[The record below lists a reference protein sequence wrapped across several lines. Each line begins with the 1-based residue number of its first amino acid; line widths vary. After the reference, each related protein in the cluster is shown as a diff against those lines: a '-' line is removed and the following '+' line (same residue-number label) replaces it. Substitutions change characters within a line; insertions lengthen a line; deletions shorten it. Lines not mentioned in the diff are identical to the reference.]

1 MKVFFKVLVMV
12 YTLIGISLFASDNVL
27 ATVNGSAITQN
38 DVNDFVVVSTYGTTF
53 SALSEKEKKVAVN
66 KMIDIKLVL
75 EDATRMNIEDD
86 PQFILDLKRKTKEL
100 ILDHWMKKKVEEI
113 FIDDREAKIYY
124 RDNYVRFT
132 KPASVKVRHILLL
145 TEIEARVIIKKLN
158 ANKERLIETFIA
170 LAKDKSTGPSA
181 INGGELDWFI
191 QEQMVPEFSEVAFTL
206 KKGTIT
212 QDAVQTQFGY
222 HVIYLEDKK
231 EEGIVPFEMVKEG
244 ILKELRL
251 SKFKPKLK
259 KLRKKLR
266 EKAKIQ

>member
-12 YTLIGISLFASDNVL
+12 YTLIGVNLFASDNVV
-27 ATVNGSAITQN
+27 ATVNGLKITQD
-38 DVNDFVVVSTYGTTF
+38 DVNEFVVLSTYGTTF
-53 SALSEKEKKVAVN
+53 SALSEKEKKVAIN

-75 EDATRMNIEDD
+75 EDANRMNIKND
-86 PQFILDLKRKTKEL
+86 PQFILDLKKKTEEL
-100 ILDHWMKKKVEEI
+100 MLDHWMRKKVEEI

-124 RDNYVRFT
+124 RDNHAKFN

-145 TEIEARVIIKKLN
+145 TEAEARVIISKLN
-158 ANKERLIETFIA
+158 ANKERLRETFIS

-191 QEQMVPEFSEVAFTL
+191 QEQMVPEFSDVAFAL
-206 KKGTIT
+206 KKGTFT
-212 QDAVQTQFGY
+212 KNAVQTQFGY
-222 HVIYLEDKK
+222 HIIYLEDKK
-231 EEGIVPFEMVKEG
+231 ESGAVPFEMVKEG

-259 KLRKKLR
+259 KLREKLR
-266 EKAKIQ
+266 ERAKIQ

>member
-1 MKVFFKVLVMV
+1 MKVFFKVLVLL
-12 YTLIGISLFASDNVL
+12 YTLLDVSLFASDNVV
-27 ATVNGSAITQN
+27 ATVNGAEITQN

-75 EDATRMNIEDD
+75 EDANRMNIEDD
-86 PQFILDLKRKTKEL
+86 PQFILDLKRKTKKL

-124 RDNYVRFT
+124 RDNHARFNN
-132 KPASVKVRHILLL
+132 PASVKVRHILLT

-158 ANKERLIETFIA
+158 LNKKRLRETFIT

-191 QEQMVPEFSEVAFTL
+191 QEQMVPEFSEVAFRL
-206 KKGTIT
+206 KKGKIT
-212 QDAVQTQFGY
+212 QHAVQTQFGY

-231 EEGIVPFEMVKEG
+231 EAGLVPFEMVKEG

-259 KLRKKLR
+259 KLREKLR
-266 EKAKIQ
+266 ERAKIQ